1 MSMADKT
8 INGIKYEDYPST
20 KQEALEGGFKW
31 FYTGIPCKYDHIAPR
46 NVSKHMCFV
55 CKSLSNQA
63 FIKTDKG
70 KAISKKIRKKARVLG
85 KYDTPEYKKKQAMFH
100 KRWREENKEEISAKS
115 KIWRDEHKEEL
126 KIYNKINYK
135 KNKEAIIE
143 RSKIYHSTPRGKL
156 AAKKAVDNY
165 RKTEAYALVQRRAQ
179 AKARKI
185 PEKRLIMDTRRRINQ
200 LVRSV
205 KGTKKQASTEVLIGC
220 DREFFKKHIEKQFVN
235 GMSWDKRSEWHIDHI
250 IPLNFFIKH
259 FDVNDI
265 NIQKIA
271 FHYSNTQ
278 PLFAKDNTGKK
289 DKIYIQHPES
299 TFKKIVVDMEDDDY
313 EIFVSLLKE
322 EVQKKIQILK
332 DNNTVKG
339 IGKITDSVIK
349 KYYEI
354 VDEPR

>member
-1 MSMADKT
+1 MADRT
-8 INGIKYEDYPST
+8 INGIRYEDYPST

-31 FYTGIPCKYDHIAPR
+31 FYTGIPCKYNHIAPR

-70 KAISKKIRKKARVLG
+70 KAISKKVRKKARALG
-85 KYDTPEYKKKQAMFH
+85 KYDTPEYKKKKAERD
-100 KRWREENKEEISAKS
+100 KKYREENKEELDAKA
-115 KIWRDEHKEEL
+115 KIWREKNPE
-126 KIYNKINYK
+126 KVIAKRRKNYE
-135 KNKEAIIE
+135 KNKEAILE

-165 RKTEAYALVQRRAQ
+165 RKTEAYALVQRRAR

-205 KGTKKQASTEVLIGC
+205 KGTEKQASTEVLIGC
-220 DREFFKKHIEKQFVN
+220 DKETFKKHIEKQFVN
-235 GMSWDKRSEWHIDHI
+235 GMSWDNRSEWHIDHV

-322 EVQKKIQILK
+322 EVQKKIQILD

-354 VDEPR
+354 VDEPT